1 VTLRYFPNASDV
13 RQVRPRLRAER
24 SDGVEN
30 RQRIL
35 AAGTAAVIRD
45 GLKVPLATVASAA
58 GVGIGTLY
66 RHFPSR
72 AALLDGLVVQS
83 LRLVVDDIRAA
94 AGEADTA
101 IEAVRGYFYHMIERR
116 DQLILPLRGG
126 PVVASAEAAGLRE
139 EVGRELGDI
148 LRRGLV
154 DGTVRAGLTPLDLI
168 NTPAGIEGMFR
179 ASRREKSTRRPLDVE
194 ITTEPDHRRTIRKRH
209 RRPAAL
215 TAVPLKEPL

>member
-1 VTLRYFPNASDV
+1 VRYFPNVSDV
-13 RQVRPRLRAER
+13 RPVRRRLRAER

-35 AAGTAAVIRD
+35 AAATAAVIRD
-45 GLKVPLATVASAA
+45 GLKVPLAAVASAA

-83 LRLVVDDIRAA
+83 LRLVVDDLRSA

-101 IEAVRGYFYHMIERR
+101 IEAVRGYFYRVIERR

-126 PVVASAEAAGLRE
+126 PVVASAEAAALRE
-139 EVGRELGDI
+139 EVFRQLGDI

-168 NTPAGIEGMFR
+168 VMATMVSQPLPYVTDWDRVARRAADVYLAGMSPGDG
-179 ASRREKSTRRPLDVE
+179 RE
-194 ITTEPDHRRTIRKRH
+194 TTDDDLR
-209 RRPAAL
+209 
-215 TAVPLKEPL
+215 